1 MATEQK
7 EYDVFI
13 SYSRKDYVDENKKVI
28 PENVVSKVK
37 DALTRAGITYW
48 FDEEGIYSG
57 DNFVEKI
64 INNIEAS
71 RIFVYLSTANANDSK
86 WTCKE
91 ISSADEMGKHIIP
104 VRIDRT
110 PYNKKVLFR
119 ICDLDYIEY
128 YVNPDQG
135 MEKLI
140 TSIKKCLN
148 DLNEPKI
155 RAEIMTISEDY
166 QQLAN
171 QQEVIANELV
181 EKNRALGNTKKT
193 CPVCEMELPIEAP
206 YCNRCGWHFSAL
218 YAMNGHHSQSFDKMQ
233 RALCQT
239 NWTAANKAKMLE
251 TEQALLKDRLT
262 QATNQSASLKRDLE
276 ESLKKA
282 AQQYEDLTRSL
293 QARENE
299 LFQLKS
305 GGSKSEKEIK
315 SLNDRIASLEKQ
327 LKEAEDRLYL
337 EWQKQEGLND
347 QLAQTQQQL
356 KAVTQ
361 KLQEAQAKP
370 KLPPIIQQ
378 IIDNMVYVEG
388 GTFMMGASDKEAH
401 INEYPVHKVQLDSF
415 SIGRTPVTQ
424 EQWEA
429 VMGNN
434 PSLFKG
440 AKLPVESVSWDDCQ
454 TFIKKLNQ
462 MTGKTFRLP
471 TEAEWEFAARG
482 GNRSKGYKY
491 SGSNNVQDVAW
502 LWENS
507 GDKPL
512 SGEWNKEMVLSNH
525 CRTHEVATKQAN
537 ELGLYDMSGNVW
549 EWCQDWYGNYS
560 SSAQSNPTGSTSG
573 SYRVDRGGS
582 WYYYTAR
589 GCRVSYRADNSPTS
603 TGSNLGFRLAQ

>member
-1 MATEQK
+1 MAREQK

-64 INNIEAS
+64 INNIETS

-148 DLNEPKI
+148 ELNEPKI

-327 LKEAEDRLYL
+327 LKEAKYRFDL
-337 EWQKQEGLND
+337 ELQKQEGLND

-370 KLPPIIQQ
+370 KFPPIIQQ

-388 GTFMMGASDKEAH
+388 GTFMMGASEQDKEAH
-401 INEYPVHKVQLDSF
+401 SNEKPAHKVQLDSF

-434 PSLFKG
+434 PSCFKG

-454 TFIKKLNQ
+454 KFIKKLNQ

-471 TEAEWEFAARG
+471 TEAEWEFAVRG

-491 SGSNNVQDVAW
+491 AGSNNINDVAW
-502 LWENS
+502 YYENVNS
-507 GDKPL
+507 KT
-512 SGEWNKEMVLSNH
+512 
-525 CRTHEVATKQAN
+525 REVATKQPN
-537 ELGLYDMSGNVW
+537 KLGLYDMSGNVW
-549 EWCQDWYGNYS
+549 EWCQDWCDGYS
-560 SSAQSNPTGSTSG
+560 SSAQSNPKGPTSG
-573 SYRVDRGGS
+573 SYRISRGGS
-582 WYYYTAR
+582 WHDSV
-589 GCRVSYRADNSPTS
+589 GNCRVTSRGINMPTDA
-603 TGSNLGFRLAQ
+603 NYYLGFRLAQ